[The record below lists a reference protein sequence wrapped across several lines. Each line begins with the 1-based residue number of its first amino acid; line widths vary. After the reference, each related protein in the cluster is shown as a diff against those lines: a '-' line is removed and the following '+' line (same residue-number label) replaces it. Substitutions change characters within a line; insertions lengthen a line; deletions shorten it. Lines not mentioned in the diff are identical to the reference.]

1 MVFVQ
6 NRIFE
11 FRVRHIQFFK
21 MFDYFFTRILFVVYS
36 LRVYC
41 KEYTVEIKDAEIK
54 LYTTCPTIYIQPV
67 PQFQNTSKMGR
78 GLRNKKVEEKG
89 DSDDD
94 VPLKELLTRRASLR
108 DTSSSPQK
116 AAPKKASPKKAKK
129 KELGVEEGLSEEG
142 TEEKDLFS
150 DEEELDIS
158 ATSAVAGKKRKKVSP
173 KKAPP
178 KTASMSISSLS
189 LRGKRKLLVGDEKGD
204 DSSSEGDDKTF
215 GNTITAPVVV
225 ATVPVVAGSKL
236 SGSQLE
242 IPPLQSTPV
251 GRTSQSS
258 IQGSVRTDKCK
269 ILNYIQ
275 LY

>member
-1 MVFVQ
+1 
-6 NRIFE
+6 
-11 FRVRHIQFFK
+11 
-21 MFDYFFTRILFVVYS
+21 
-36 LRVYC
+36 
-41 KEYTVEIKDAEIK
+41 
-54 LYTTCPTIYIQPV
+54 
-67 PQFQNTSKMGR
+67 MGR

-94 VPLKELLTRRASLR
+94 VPLKDLLTRRASLR

-129 KELGVEEGLSEEG
+129 KDLVVVEEGLSEEG

-150 DEEELDIS
+150 EEEELDIS
-158 ATSAVAGKKRKKVSP
+158 ATSVVAGKKRKKVSP
-173 KKAPP
+173 KKA
-178 KTASMSISSLS
+178 KMSISSLS
-189 LRGKRKLLVGDEKGD
+189 PPGKRKILVGDEEGD
-204 DSSSEGDDKTF
+204 NSSSEGDNHTF
-215 GNTITAPVVV
+215 GNTITSPVVV

-236 SGSQLE
+236 SGSKLE
-242 IPPLQSTPV
+242 IPTLQSTPV

-258 IQGSVRTDKCK
+258 IQGSVRTEKCK